1 MAMSA
6 ALQRRRWLIIGGFNV
21 YPNLYVIL
29 VTKPN
34 GGKTMAINASL
45 TVLKLLSA
53 GKAPTLPDSVTRASM
68 LDRLTEAFHSEDL
81 DVWHGASLFVDE
93 LSILLHE
100 YDRDLISHLSKL
112 WDCPDVFEE
121 SRRHNV
127 KQQVRLERP
136 YLSIF
141 AGVQPT
147 VLGAIL
153 PEHAWQQGF
162 CSRTIFAFSDEVIPF
177 DTKIFNPEYS
187 LPETLR
193 NGAQALANRLE
204 AMVQKRSRMDLTLDG
219 RDELTRWTEAGFAPV
234 PQHEKLAD
242 YAGRRWQQVLHI
254 AIIRAAGGDR
264 CSISAEDIRW
274 ARQLLEDTELG
285 YQSMFLEL
293 RRPDDQDVI
302 HTTHSWMLSKAMADE
317 ALGKVNGNPP
327 GVMVRSTIYSFLVDR
342 VAPHRVDSF
351 FNAMVSAGWIEP
363 IGPANMPDPWFRAK
377 VKDPNAL

>member
-112 WDCPDVFEE
+112 WDCPDIFEE

-187 LPETLR
+187 SRRPCGMARKPLLTVLKRWYKSAPGWTSPSTAVTNSPDGPKQVLR
-193 NGAQALANRLE
+193 LSHNTKNLLTTQVEDGNRYYISLSFE
-204 AMVQKRSRMDLTLDG
+204 PQGEIAVVFQQRTSDG
-219 RDELTRWTEAGFAPV
+219 RANYLKTRNW
-234 PQHEKLAD
+234 D
-242 YAGRRWQQVLHI
+242 
-254 AIIRAAGGDR
+254 
-264 CSISAEDIRW
+264 ISPSSRTPTA
-274 ARQLLEDTELG
+274 
-285 YQSMFLEL
+285 
-293 RRPDDQDVI
+293 
-302 HTTHSWMLSKAMADE
+302 
-317 ALGKVNGNPP
+317 
-327 GVMVRSTIYSFLVDR
+327 
-342 VAPHRVDSF
+342 
-351 FNAMVSAGWIEP
+351 
-363 IGPANMPDPWFRAK
+363 
-377 VKDPNAL
+377 